1 MLVKVDSFHK
11 VISTLLRAGPN
22 FPSHPGKLPRRI
34 RLHMADA
41 KQEKCANLSAGVQK
55 EISALVKKEM
65 GLKGVFSRDFGPIV
79 ERG

>member
-1 MLVKVDSFHK
+1 
-11 VISTLLRAGPN
+11 
-22 FPSHPGKLPRRI
+22 
-34 RLHMADA
+34 MADA

-55 EISALVKKEM
+55 EISALVQKEM